1 MAQTTTAETAA
12 VPQYVELLR
21 MVNGFWVSQALYVA
35 ATLGLADLLRDGPLL
50 EEARREAQM
59 IIAADP
65 ELRDPAH
72 RGLREALL
80 ARWRGKLALAN
91 VG

>member
-1 MAQTTTAETAA
+1 LPEFR
-12 VPQYVELLR
+12 V
-21 MVNGFWVSQALYVA
+21 
-35 ATLGLADLLRDGPLL
+35 ADLVRDAPLL
-50 EEARREAQM
+50 EEARREAQA

-65 ELRDPAH
+65 ELRDLVH

-80 ARWRGKLALAN
+80 ARWRGKLALAS